1 MTHDLL
7 KIRTT
12 YYLLIMY
19 NFWISESLITFDF
32 INKNKY
38 LTNIRLMHDT
48 NILTCAKG
56 IMVELTDL
64 CKCVTRCLIQIT
76 KIT

>member
-12 YYLLIMY
+12 YYPLIMY
-19 NFWISESLITFDF
+19 NFWISESLITYDF
-32 INKNKY
+32 ISKNKY

-48 NILTCAKG
+48 KILTCAKG

-76 KIT
+76 